1 MEQDRREEGET
12 RIFFGDIETQEEAAG
27 RYRTLAMQWHP
38 DRTSDPDATIIM
50 AMINTEYRE
59 CLRCLAAGT
68 WVHPVRKPPPKRAA
82 RQPAPRVAATR
93 KRSSS
98 RKVVSHDKRDVSRL
112 IDKAADL
119 TLDAAR
125 VVISAATR
133 SMKRRIGDSP

>member
-1 MEQDRREEGET
+1 
-12 RIFFGDIETQEEAAG
+12 
-27 RYRTLAMQWHP
+27 MQWHP
-38 DRTSDPDATIIM
+38 DRTSDPDATIM
-50 AMINTEYRE
+50 MTMINTEYRE

-68 WVHPVRKPPPKRAA
+68 WVQPVKKPPPKRAA
-82 RQPAPRVAATR
+82 RQPAPRVAAKR

-98 RKVVSHDKRDVSRL
+98 REAANAPKRDVSRL

-133 SMKRRIGDSP
+133 SMKRKFGDSP